1 MSVRLGRLGR
11 GLALCVGLGLGLAGA
26 WLGTP
31 PELPPVVESA
41 RVLDRHGA
49 LLSERPPPERA
60 RGDALA
66 APPENLALA
75 IIAAEDR
82 RFMSHHGVDLRAIG
96 RAAWANLSAGA
107 VVQGGSTLTQ
117 QLVRTLWSRPPGLV
131 GKLWEAAWALRLEL
145 HLTKAELL
153 SEYLNRVYLGGV
165 AYGVDAAARALYD
178 KRPEALSVAEAALIA
193 ALPRRPGALD
203 PFRDRAEAKAA
214 RDRVLTTMLA
224 LGHIDAEE
232 HAAALEQPLGL
243 RREPPMGGI
252 WHLVR
257 RLDPA
262 PGELRVTLDA
272 RLQRDVEALT
282 RGVVAGL
289 RDQAVSQAAAIV
301 VDRASGEVLAYVGS
315 VGFDS
320 PGGQVDGVMA
330 RRSPGSALKP
340 FIYQL
345 GLERRDI
352 TLASPLLDLPQ
363 TWTTTHGAWTPT
375 NYDERHHG
383 PVLAREALARSLNI
397 PAVRVLEAVGV
408 ATLHHRLRALGL
420 TTLDERPDH
429 YGLGLAL
436 GDAEVRLDELT
447 AAYLAL
453 ASGGRARPLVYRVD
467 DPRPVGAQVGDAR
480 AAALILDALDDDSAR
495 AGAFGL
501 GSALEPAFEMAAKTG
516 TSVGWRDN
524 WAFGITGELVIG
536 VWVGNF
542 DGSPMREV
550 SGITGAAPLL
560 RAIAERAQRGERDQL
575 PKVRGLVARE
585 ICPLSGALVGPSC
598 PGARLERFLPGT
610 APEEPCAW
618 HVHVPLDSA
627 GALAEG
633 CPDAT
638 PTLVVRWPSE
648 AQAWAA
654 EAGLPRWPTEDRSC
668 VRPDAPMKG
677 SAPAI
682 VYPTDSLSFFLE
694 SDRPAEHQAIPLR
707 AAAPSTAKE
716 AVWRVDGA
724 PLVSVGPP
732 FSARW
737 PLAPGAHTL
746 SLSVDGVEAP
756 PVTVYVGASESPR

>member
-1 MSVRLGRLGR
+1 MSPKLGVLGR
-11 GLALCVGLGLGLAGA
+11 GVALCVVVVGGVVGVWLA
-26 WLGTP
+26 TP
-31 PELPPVVESA
+31 PSLPPVVESA

-49 LLSERPPPERA
+49 LLSERPAPERA
-60 RGDALA
+60 RGEALA
-66 APPENLALA
+66 APPETLARA

-82 RFMSHHGVDLRAIG
+82 RFMSHVGVDPRAIARAALANLRAG
-96 RAAWANLSAGA
+96 E

-117 QLVRTLWSRPPGLV
+117 QLVRTLWTRPPGLR
-131 GKLWEAAWALRLEL
+131 GKLWEAAWAVRLEL
-145 HLTKAELL
+145 HLNKSQIL

-165 AYGVDAAARALYD
+165 AYGVDAAARTLYD

-203 PFRDRAEAKAA
+203 PFRDRSQAKAA
-214 RDRVLTTMLA
+214 RDRVLTTMLEVG
-224 LGHIDAEE
+224 LITAEE
-232 HAAALEQPLGL
+232 HGEALEQPLGL
-243 RREPPMGGI
+243 RREPPMGGV

-257 RLDPA
+257 RLNPA
-262 PGELRVTLDA
+262 PGALTVTLDA
-272 RLQRDVEALT
+272 RLQKDVEALV
-282 RGVVAGL
+282 RGMVASL
-289 RDQAVSQAAAIV
+289 REQAVSQAAAIV
-301 VDRASGEVLAYVGS
+301 VDRQSGEVLAYVGS

-330 RRSPGSALKP
+330 PRSPGSALKP

-345 GLERRDI
+345 GLERGHI
-352 TLASPLLDLPQ
+352 TLATPLMDLPQ

-408 ATLHHRLRALGL
+408 ASLHHRLVELGV

-436 GDAEVRLDELT
+436 GDAELRLDELT

-453 ASGGRARPLVYRVD
+453 ANGGRARPLVFRAD
-467 DPRPVGAQVGDAR
+467 DPRPVGVQVGEAR

-501 GSALEPAFEMAAKTG
+501 GSVLEPSFEMAAKTG

-542 DGSPMREV
+542 DGAPMREV

-560 RAIAERAQRGERDQL
+560 RAIAERAQLGLHDQL
-575 PKVRGLVARE
+575 PRVKGLIPRE

-610 APEEPCAW
+610 APDAVCPW
-618 HVHVPLDSA
+618 HVEVPLDDS
-627 GALAEG
+627 GALAVG
-633 CPDAT
+633 CPNT
-638 PTLVVRWPSE
+638 STRLVVRWPAE

-654 EAGLPRWPTEDRSC
+654 EANLPRWPERDNSC
-668 VRPDAPMKG
+668 VTPEGAATTT
-677 SAPAI
+677 SPAI
-682 VYPTDSLSFFLE
+682 VYPGDGLSFFLE
-694 SDRPAEHQAIPLR
+694 PDRPAEHQAIPLR
-707 AAAPSTAKE
+707 AAAPSAAKTAI
-716 AVWRVDGA
+716 WRVDGV
-724 PLVSVGPP
+724 PLPPVGPP
-732 FSARW
+732 FSTRW
-737 PLAPGAHTL
+737 PLSPGAHTL

-756 PVTVYVGASESPR
+756 TVRVYVGSAAAE

>member
-1 MSVRLGRLGR
+1 MTWRVGGWGRV
-11 GLALCVGLGLGLAGA
+11 LALGVALASGWAGA
-26 WLGTP
+26 WLASP
-31 PELPPVVESA
+31 PVLPPLAESA

-49 LLSERPPPERA
+49 LLSERPAPERA
-60 RGDALA
+60 RGEAVA
-66 APPENLALA
+66 APPEALARA

-82 RFMSHHGVDLRAIG
+82 RFLDHPGVDPRAILRA
-96 RAAWANLSAGA
+96 AVANLRAGE

-117 QLVRTLWSRPPGLV
+117 QLVRTLWTRPPGLR
-131 GKLWEAAWALRLEL
+131 GKLWEAAWAVRLEL
-145 HLTKAELL
+145 HLTKAEIL
-153 SEYLNRVYLGGV
+153 SAYLNRVYLGGV

-203 PFRDRAEAKAA
+203 PFRDRAGAKVA
-214 RDRVLTTMLA
+214 RDRVLDTMLEV
-224 LGHIDAEE
+224 GHLTAEE
-232 HAAALEQPLGL
+232 HRQALEQPLGL
-243 RREPPMGGI
+243 RREPPMGGV

-257 RLDPA
+257 RLNPA
-262 PGELRVTLDA
+262 PGALRVTLDA
-272 RLQRDVEALT
+272 RLQKDVEALA
-282 RGVVAGL
+282 RGMVASL
-289 RDQAVSQAAAIV
+289 HDKAVSQAAVIV
-301 VDRASGEVLAYVGS
+301 VDRQSAEVLAYVGS

-330 RRSPGSALKP
+330 PRSPGSALKP

-352 TLASPLLDLPQ
+352 TLASALMDLPQ

-375 NYDERHHG
+375 NYDERYHG
-383 PVLAREALARSLNI
+383 PILAREALARSLNI

-408 ATLHHRLRALGL
+408 ATLHHRLTALGL
-420 TTLDERPDH
+420 TTLAERPDH

-453 ASGGRARPLVYRVD
+453 ASGGRARPLVFRVE
-467 DPRPVGAQVGDAR
+467 DPRPVGVQVGSAQ

-495 AGAFGL
+495 AGAFGA
-501 GSALEPAFEMAAKTG
+501 GSVLEPAFEMAAKTG

-524 WAFGITGELVIG
+524 WAFGVTGELVIG

-542 DGSPMREV
+542 DGAPMREV

-560 RAIAERAQRGERDQL
+560 RAVAERAHRGEHDQL
-575 PKVRGLVARE
+575 PRARGLVARE

-610 APEEPCAW
+610 APQETCPW
-618 HVHVPLDSA
+618 HVELPLNHA
-627 GALAEG
+627 GALATG

-638 PTLVVRWPSE
+638 PRLVVRWPPE

-654 EAGLPRWPTEDRSC
+654 EAGLPRWPERDQSC
-668 VRPDAPMKG
+668 VLSPHAAATA
-677 SAPAI
+677 APAI
-682 VYPTDSLSFFLE
+682 VYPTDGLSFFLE
-694 SDRPAEHQAIPLR
+694 PDRPAEHQAIPLR
-707 AAAPSTAKE
+707 AAAPSAAKE
-716 AVWRVDGA
+716 AIWRVDGVA
-724 PLVSVGPP
+724 LPAVGPP
-732 FSARW
+732 FTARW

-746 SLSVDGVEAP
+746 SLAVDGVEAP
-756 PVTVYVGASESPR
+756 PVTVYVGAAGGG

>member
-1 MSVRLGRLGR
+1 VSPKLGVLGRFV
-11 GLALCVGLGLGLAGA
+11 ALCVVVGGGVAGVWLA
-26 WLGTP
+26 TP
-31 PELPPVVESA
+31 PSLPPVVESA

-49 LLSERPPPERA
+49 LLSERPAPERA
-60 RGDALA
+60 RGEALT
-66 APPENLALA
+66 APPETLARA

-82 RFMSHHGVDLRAIG
+82 RFMGHLGVDPRAIARAAVANLRAG
-96 RAAWANLSAGA
+96 E

-117 QLVRTLWSRPPGLV
+117 QLVRTLWTRPPGLR
-131 GKLWEAAWALRLEL
+131 GKLWEAAWALRLEA
-145 HLTKAELL
+145 HLTKSQIL

-203 PFRDRAEAKAA
+203 PFRDRPQAKAA
-214 RDRVLTTMLA
+214 RDRVLTTMLELGLITPAEHQEA
-224 LGHIDAEE
+224 LD
-232 HAAALEQPLGL
+232 QPLGL
-243 RREPPMGGI
+243 RREPPLGGV

-257 RLDPA
+257 RLNPA
-262 PGELRVTLDA
+262 PGELTVTLDA
-272 RLQRDVEALT
+272 RLQKDVEALV
-282 RGVVAGL
+282 RGVVASL
-289 RDQAVSQAAAIV
+289 HDQAVSQAAAIV
-301 VDRASGEVLAYVGS
+301 VDRQSGEVLAYVGS

-330 RRSPGSALKP
+330 PRSPGSALKP

-345 GLERRDI
+345 GLEGGHI
-352 TLASPLLDLPQ
+352 TLATPLLDLPQ
-363 TWTTTHGAWTPT
+363 TWATTHGAWTPT

-408 ATLHHRLRALGL
+408 ASLHHRLIELGV
-420 TTLDERPDH
+420 TTLAERPDH

-436 GDAEVRLDELT
+436 GDAELRLDELT

-453 ASGGRARPLVYRVD
+453 ANGGRARPLVFRGD
-467 DPRPVGAQVGDAR
+467 DPRPVGVQVGEAR

-501 GSALEPAFEMAAKTG
+501 GSVLEPTFEMAAKTG

-542 DGSPMREV
+542 DGAPMREV

-560 RAIAERAQRGERDQL
+560 RAIAERAQLGLHDQL
-575 PKVRGLVARE
+575 PRVKGLIPRE

-610 APEEPCAW
+610 APDEVCPW
-618 HVHVPLDSA
+618 HVELPLDAS
-627 GALAEG
+627 GALAWG
-633 CPDAT
+633 CPNT
-638 PTLVVRWPSE
+638 TSRLVVRWPPE

-654 EAGLPRWPTEDRSC
+654 EANLPRWPDQDHSC
-668 VRPDAPMKG
+668 VAQAG
-677 SAPAI
+677 ATATTAPAI
-682 VYPTDSLSFFLE
+682 VYPGDGLSFFLE
-694 SDRPAEHQAIPLR
+694 PDRPAEHQAIPLR
-707 AAAPSTAKE
+707 AAAPSA
-716 AVWRVDGA
+716 ARSAIWRVDGV
-724 PLVSVGPP
+724 PLPPVGPP
-732 FSARW
+732 FSTRW
-737 PLAPGAHTL
+737 PLSPGAHTL

-756 PVTVYVGASESPR
+756 TVTVYVGSAGEAP